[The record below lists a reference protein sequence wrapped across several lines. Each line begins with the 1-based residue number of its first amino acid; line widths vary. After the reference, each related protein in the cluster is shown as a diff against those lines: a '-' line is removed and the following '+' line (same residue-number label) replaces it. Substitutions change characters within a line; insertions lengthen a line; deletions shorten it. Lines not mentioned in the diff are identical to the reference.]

1 MSMKNTDIT
10 IGGVKIKP
18 GTHVDLE
25 LPAASLYT
33 QTPLKIPVH
42 VIHGKKKGPCLFVV
56 AGIHG
61 DEINGVEIIR
71 RLLRSSKFRGL
82 NGTLIAVPIVN
93 VYGFVSLSRYLPDRR
108 DLNRSFP
115 GSEKGSLASRL
126 ANVLIKEIVSNCT
139 HGIDLHTGSIH
150 RSNLPQVRVNLEM
163 PGIKDYAKAF
173 AIPVIINS
181 NLRDGSLRE
190 ACTEMEIP
198 LIVYEGG
205 EALRFDEVAIRAGV
219 KGIRNV
225 MKELGMIRT
234 KPNAPTNKKVI
245 EPMVARSNKWVRA
258 PESGIVHSFK
268 RLGADVEKGESLGVI
283 VDPFG
288 HEEVEIL
295 SPISGIIIGKNNLPL
310 VNEGDAVFHI
320 AGFEKLEI
328 MTSQVDTLQKMGP
341 VISEGLFST
350 VNHDVNT
357 LGNK

>member
-1 MSMKNTDIT
+1 MSTKNADINIGGIT
-10 IGGVKIKP
+10 IRP

-33 QTPLKIPVH
+33 QTPLEIPVH
-42 VIHGKKKGPCLFVV
+42 VIHGKKKGPCLFVI

-82 NGTLIAVPIVN
+82 KGTLIAVPIVN

-115 GSEKGSLASRL
+115 GSERGSLASRL
-126 ANVLIKEIVSNCT
+126 ANVLITEIISKCT

-150 RSNLPQVRVNLEM
+150 RNNLPQIRVNLDI
-163 PGIKDYAKAF
+163 PGIEDYAKSF
-173 AIPVIINS
+173 KIPVIINS
-181 NLRDGSLRE
+181 NSRDGSLRE
-190 ACTEMEIP
+190 ACNEMDIP

-234 KPNAPTNKKVI
+234 KPTGTTNRKVI

-268 RLGADVEKGESLGVI
+268 RLGAHVEKEESLGVI

-288 HEEVEIL
+288 HDEVEII
-295 SPISGIIIGKNNLPL
+295 SPLTGIIIGKNNLPL

-328 MTSQVDTLQKMGP
+328 MTSQVDTIQKMGP
-341 VISEGLFST
+341 VISEGLFDS

-357 LGNK
+357 SE

>member
-1 MSMKNTDIT
+1 MNTNNSDIVIGDIT
-10 IGGVKIKP
+10 IKP
-18 GTHVDLE
+18 GTHADIE

-33 QTPLKIPVH
+33 QTPINIPVH

-82 NGTLIAVPIVN
+82 HGTLIAVPIVN

-126 ANVLIKEIVSNCT
+126 ANVLIKEIISKCT

-150 RSNLPQVRVNLEM
+150 RSNLPQIRVNLDM
-163 PGIKDYAKAF
+163 PGIKDYAKSF
-173 AIPVIINS
+173 MIPVIINS

-190 ACTEMEIP
+190 ACTEMDIP

-219 KGIRNV
+219 KGIRSV

-234 KPNAPTNKKVI
+234 KTSGHTNKKVI
-245 EPMVARSNKWVRA
+245 EPMVAHSNKWVRA
-258 PESGIVHSFK
+258 PESGIVHSF
-268 RLGADVEKGESLGVI
+268 RDLGGHVKKGQSLGVI

-295 SPISGIIIGKNNLPL
+295 SPLNGIIIGKNNLPL
-310 VNEGDAVFHI
+310 VNEGDAVFNI
-320 AGFEKLEI
+320 ACFEELAV
-328 MTSQVDTLQKMGP
+328 MTSQVDTIQKMGP
-341 VISEGLFST
+341 VISEGLFDT
-350 VNHDVNT
+350 VNHDVNI
-357 LGNK
+357 NEE

>member
-1 MSMKNTDIT
+1 MNTTNSDLV
-10 IGGVKIKP
+10 IGGTTIKP

-126 ANVLIKEIVSNCT
+126 ANVLVKEIISKCT
-139 HGIDLHTGSIH
+139 HGIDLHTGAIH
-150 RSNLPQVRVNLEM
+150 RSNLPQIRVNLDIPE
-163 PGIKDYAKAF
+163 IEDFAKSF
-173 AIPVIINS
+173 GIPVIINS

-190 ACTEMEIP
+190 ACSEMDIP
-198 LIVYEGG
+198 LLVYEGG

-219 KGIRNV
+219 KGIRSV
-225 MKELGMIRT
+225 MKDLGMIRT
-234 KPNAPTNKKVI
+234 KPSGVTSKKII
-245 EPMVARSNKWVRA
+245 EPMVARSNRWVRA

-268 RLGADVEKGESLGVI
+268 GLGAHVNKGESLGVI

-288 HEEVEIL
+288 HEEVEIV
-295 SPISGIIIGKNNLPL
+295 SPLTGIIIGKNNLPL
-310 VNEGDAVFHI
+310 VNEGDAVLHI
-320 AGFEKLEI
+320 ACFEKLAV
-328 MTSQVDTLQKMGP
+328 MTSQVDRLQRMGP
-341 VISEGLFST
+341 VVSEGLFDT
-350 VNHDVNT
+350 VNYDINE
-357 LGNK
+357 NN

>member
-1 MSMKNTDIT
+1 MNTKNTDIT
-10 IGGVKIKP
+10 IAGTKIRP
-18 GTHVDLE
+18 GTHADLE

-42 VIHGKKKGPCLFVV
+42 VIHGRKKGPCLFIV

-82 NGTLIAVPIVN
+82 NGTIIAVPIVN

-126 ANVLIKEIVSNCT
+126 ANVLMTEIISKCT
-139 HGIDLHTGSIH
+139 HGIDLHTGAIN
-150 RSNLPQVRVNLEM
+150 RSNLPQIRVNLEM
-163 PGIKDYAKAF
+163 PGIEDLARSF
-173 AIPVIINS
+173 RMPVIINS

-190 ACTEMEIP
+190 ACTEIDIP
-198 LIVYEGG
+198 LLVYEGG

-219 KGIRNV
+219 KGIRNF

-234 KPNAPTNKKVI
+234 KVTAPGTKKMI
-245 EPMVARSNKWVRA
+245 EPMVARTNKWVRA
-258 PESGIVHSFK
+258 PESGIVHYFK
-268 RLGADVEKGESLGVI
+268 KLGSHVKKGEALGVI

-288 HEEVEIL
+288 HEEAEIM
-295 SPISGIIIGKNNLPL
+295 SPLSGIIIGNNNLPL
-310 VNEGDAVFHI
+310 VNEGDALLHI
-320 AGFEKLEI
+320 ACFEELDI
-328 MTSQVDTLQKMGP
+328 MTSQVETLQKMGS
-341 VISEGLFST
+341 VISGELFDT
-350 VNHDVNT
+350 VNNDINVNDQ
-357 LGNK
+357 